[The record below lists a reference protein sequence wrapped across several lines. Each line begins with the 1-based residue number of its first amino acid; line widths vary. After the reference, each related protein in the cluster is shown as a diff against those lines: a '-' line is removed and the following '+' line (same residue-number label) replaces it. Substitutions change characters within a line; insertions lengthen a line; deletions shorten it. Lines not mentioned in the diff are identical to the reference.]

1 MDDTVEYNVNISFDN
16 KEAMLKFMNELSL
29 FSVWRDRKK
38 VKRTNERRGSGTKKL
53 HEMAK
58 EIQSSNIELSY
69 RDCLKQAG
77 EILRNNNETVSQN
90 NVL

>member
-1 MDDTVEYNVNISFDN
+1 MDDTVEYIVNISFDN

-38 VKRTNERRGSGTKKL
+38 IKRADERRGSGTKKL
-53 HEMAK
+53 HELAK
-58 EIQSSNIELSY
+58 EIQTTHPELCY

-77 EILRNNNETVSQN
+77 EILRNTVQT
-90 NVL
+90 NVI